1 MSCFCTSQNEFSD
14 FLMLPIHKYN
24 KNISFTKFYHVHIR
38 MDFTLTR
45 EPMKESPIPIRY
57 NPVITTP
64 NDLII
69 FKVLTNSY
77 PEYIMEVKDRSKLLQ
92 SKENSAC
99 LYSPCHLR
107 LSGNQMIQSDMNPT
121 WCFRQVQKQNQV
133 HKAHG
138 GAQEG

>member
-1 MSCFCTSQNEFSD
+1 MSCFCTSQNGFSD
-14 FLMLPIHKYN
+14 AANLQIQQKYILHKVLSRTY
-24 KNISFTKFYHVHIR
+24 TYGFYIDQRTHEGI
-38 MDFTLTR
+38 TN
-45 EPMKESPIPIRY
+45 SNRY
-57 NPVITTP
+57 TPVITTP

-77 PEYIMEVKDRSKLLQ
+77 PEYIMEVRDRSKLFQ

-99 LYSPCHLR
+99 PYSPCHLI
-107 LSGNQMIQSDMNPT
+107 LSGNQMIQLDMTPT
-121 WCFRQVQKQNQV
+121 WCFRQAQKQNQV